1 MIQQT
6 CGTLDLI
13 VSTVSL
19 VSGSTNIS
27 NGTCG
32 SHTSNATAT
41 VTKLANETCLSNL
54 TLLAN
59 PILDG
64 ETVKCSVDAEVNG
77 QTSEIISLTT
87 MLRLSQGI
95 S

>member
-19 VSGSTNIS
+19 VSGSSNIRR
-27 NGTCG
+27 CG

-41 VTKLANETCLSNL
+41 TTKLDNETCLSHL

-64 ETVKCSVDAEVNG
+64 GTVKCSVDAEVNG